1 MAAEAL
7 MHSFEELVNLIGERE
22 LWVEL
27 HTGVKICLV
36 DITDYKNK
44 VFTGKYL
51 PCVPQTKTY
60 QIPYDRIQAV
70 VEGGNPWKQNK
81 KK

>member
-1 MAAEAL
+1 
-7 MHSFEELVNLIGERE
+7 MHSFEELVDLIGERE

-36 DITDYKNK
+36 DVADYKNK

-51 PCVPQTKTY
+51 PCVQQTKVY
-60 QIPYDRIQAV
+60 PIPYDRIQDIV
-70 VEGGNPWKQNK
+70 PGGNPWKQK
-81 KK
+81 KKR